1 MAVEQAALLPALA
14 ALFDGEL
21 TTLTADFRALLDGG
35 RLDRPAVLDVTGIP
49 HCRRH
54 PHVFARW
61 ARLIPGEAFTLV
73 NDRDPEPLRHEF
85 EALGR
90 SSATRTSSEFLRS
103 NM

>member
-1 MAVEQAALLPALA
+1 MEQAALLPALA